1 MRVSVLEGVKDLLF
15 KIFSILKSENYIY
28 LFFAIISFG
37 ICLIILTKHIIYTKN
52 RRFLTVKRGRRS
64 FIGHLT
70 KLLIKLP
77 LLNRSL
83 NSLAIKISLF
93 NRYSLDKNL
102 EYASLACIIVFM
114 FTLVSIAAFLPNT
127 AVVWYIALSYVV
139 MAVIFVVVVFIVFVF
154 VAKQRFTNKMPD
166 TFKLLNSRYI
176 ITGNILKAINI
187 SMEDFDKTV
196 RREMFKIYEVLKKN
210 NIFDINYT
218 FKLLETTY
226 KNEYFTLLL
235 NLIKQA
241 YYRGGNDV
249 IKKQFE
255 ETTEEILLDIE
266 NQKDLSFTSR
276 TYIFIALFLPFGVK
290 FLESFNFNAL
300 GEKAQEF
307 CISPLGI
314 EVKIIF
320 YSAFLLY
327 LGAMLFME
335 RTA

>member
-1 MRVSVLEGVKDLLF
+1 MAEQVKVLLIKILGTLKNENHMFLIFAVISLAIFLFLL
-15 KIFSILKSENYIY
+15 IV
-28 LFFAIISFG
+28 
-37 ICLIILTKHIIYTKN
+37 HIRYVKN
-52 RRFLTVKRGRRS
+52 RRYLTIRREGRS
-64 FIGHLT
+64 FAGHLT
-70 KLLIKLP
+70 RLLKKFQLFNSI
-77 LLNRSL
+77 L

-102 EYASLACIIVFM
+102 EYASLVCLFVFC
-114 FTLVSIAAFLPNT
+114 FTIVSIFVFLPST
-127 AVVWYIALSYVV
+127 AIVWYIAVSYVL
-139 MAVIFVVVVFIVFVF
+139 MAIAFVVVVFIVFVF

-196 RREMFKIYEVLKKN
+196 RREMFKIYDVLKKN
-210 NIFDINYT
+210 NMYEINYT
-218 FKLLETTY
+218 FKLLELTY
-226 KNEYFTLLL
+226 NNEYFTLLL

-241 YYRGGNDV
+241 YYRGGNGV

-300 GEKAQEF
+300 GDKARDF
-307 CISPLGI
+307 YISPLGI

-320 YSAFLLY
+320 YFAFLLY
-327 LGAMLFME
+327 LGFMLFME